1 MFKKNKNIFILGIS
15 IVLSL
20 IGGLIVY
27 YTKQDEIERLNIKI
41 KQLDDKN
48 KQLQLKLNKYSD
60 TLSTI

>member
-1 MFKKNKNIFILGIS
+1 MFKKNKNIFILCIS

>member
-27 YTKQDEIERLNIKI
+27 YTKQDEIERLNVKI
-41 KQLDDKN
+41 KQLNDEN
-48 KQLQLKLNKYSD
+48 KQLQLKLSKYSEA
-60 TLSTI
+60 LSTV

>member
-27 YTKQDEIERLNIKI
+27 YTKQDEIERLNVKI
-41 KQLDDKN
+41 KQLNDKN
-48 KQLQLKLNKYSD
+48 KQLQLKLSKYSEA
-60 TLSTI
+60 LSTV

>member
-27 YTKQDEIERLNIKI
+27 YTKQDEIERLNVKI
-41 KQLDDKN
+41 KQLNHEN
-48 KQLQLKLNKYSD
+48 KQLQLKLSKYSEA
-60 TLSTI
+60 LSTF